1 MYFLFNTSQIRTP
14 FASLVAKKLFIEG
27 DEIENETLDNE
38 GLYEWLGLILGI
50 ALGLLGLLYLDHLSS
65 ENFVCCILCL
75 VPFTTLLLILIFSD
89 FKGDEAKE
97 NRVVLSTAKCRS
109 CDVSIGRNKQ
119 YCQSCRQTNSQN
131 STSKFEF
138 DETTKLQSNNKTKTG
153 LTYRCRSCDVKIG
166 MYKLY
171 CKSCKREQEL
181 ETNRSFSRYSTNP
194 QSDYI
199 PRTQPI
205 NNTQT
210 KPINNL
216 QTKPITS
223 TPKKRGKWVDTKCT
237 KCGKLKPMR
246 KTGIITRLIGTTV
259 ATTFAG
265 PLGLMMLADWDT
277 YDFKCAECEKKFP
290 TGPLY

>member
-1 MYFLFNTSQIRTP
+1 M
-14 FASLVAKKLFIEG
+14 
-27 DEIENETLDNE
+27 ENETLDNE
-38 GLYEWLGLILGI
+38 GLYVWLGLILGI

-65 ENFVCCILCL
+65 ENFVCGILCL

-89 FKGDEAKE
+89 FKRDEAKE

-138 DETTKLQSNNKTKTG
+138 DETPKLQSNNKPKTG

-166 MYKLY
+166 MYKIY

-205 NNTQT
+205 NN
-210 KPINNL
+210 P

-237 KCGKLKPMR
+237 KCGKVEQMK
-246 KTGIITRLIGTTV
+246 KTGIISRLTYTTV
-259 ATTFAG
+259 ATAFTG
-265 PLGLMMLADWDT
+265 PLGLLMLADWDT
-277 YDFKCAECEKKFP
+277 YDFKCAECTKKYP
-290 TGPLY
+290 NDQGY